1 MKIQHTTPAANL
13 NHLTKILSDL
23 KGDNIKDSFQKT
35 TTEELAL
42 IPKPQIK
49 PEEEA
54 PWIKDQMPAKNLGTG
69 EDGLLHIGNVRCGF
83 KEAAEVK
90 DWEPVFKEIS
100 LNPDKVKDVYI
111 VIEPFA
117 PEWIAGH
124 ALSYFE
130 FEDDG
135 QITTSDG
142 KTSNGLVLSIEARL
156 KEGQSYSLI
165 DGMKNKFKNIYQLG
179 TWEDFVQKGCRRA
192 GHKLIRYKL
201 NLSKEEK
208 KELLKK
214 NLEEAFKDRSND
226 YYNTLRNSCYSNQVR
241 MINSVLPEER
251 KINEWIIPNIVNNPG
266 ANIPNA
272 AGFALGSAG
281 IIENAPPVIT
291 EPDKT
296 LFPDKQVKTTF
307 IGNTLKA
314 ASDTKGWEFMS
325 GLTGMALGT
334 ALGSLVLPPVLA
346 IPTTGLIGGVVGL
359 NTGEWIKR
367 ETHRIL
373 EPSEK
378 YL

>member
-156 KEGQSYSLI
+156 KEG
-165 DGMKNKFKNIYQLG
+165 
-179 TWEDFVQKGCRRA
+179 
-192 GHKLIRYKL
+192 
-201 NLSKEEK
+201 
-208 KELLKK
+208 
-214 NLEEAFKDRSND
+214 
-226 YYNTLRNSCYSNQVR
+226 
-241 MINSVLPEER
+241 
-251 KINEWIIPNIVNNPG
+251 
-266 ANIPNA
+266 
-272 AGFALGSAG
+272 
-281 IIENAPPVIT
+281 
-291 EPDKT
+291 
-296 LFPDKQVKTTF
+296 
-307 IGNTLKA
+307 
-314 ASDTKGWEFMS
+314 
-325 GLTGMALGT
+325 
-334 ALGSLVLPPVLA
+334 
-346 IPTTGLIGGVVGL
+346 
-359 NTGEWIKR
+359 
-367 ETHRIL
+367 
-373 EPSEK
+373 
-378 YL
+378 